1 MAEQQRGRRRNT
13 RVGVLVLGG
22 VLLTA
27 CSGGPATTADVAVS
41 SAVAESVGTAASPCP
56 APGVA
61 DPATAAGWI
70 GYLAAQPDQV
80 ALMIDDGRGNGL
92 RHRGGDAQ
100 PAASAAKIVHLA
112 AYARAVDAGTLDPEQ
127 PITVSEW
134 ERWYLPGLDGGAH
147 PAALTDIGVALDG
160 SGLAAADPNMSVTLD
175 DLAHAMIRFSDNAA
189 ADLLRDRLGDA
200 ALQSVV
206 DSAGGGLPSGSAPVV
221 QLPSYLGAQI
231 ALLDSSSTSTD
242 GATELAAARRYT
254 TDESERRRVQ
264 TLPVPPIRTQLT
276 WADGTPTAS
285 ADTLS
290 AVAAD
295 LVAAADDLGRTG
307 ARLARTH
314 LEWPPVPDGAVGL
327 GAKGGSLPGVLT
339 DVFVLRRDDGTV
351 GRAALMVRGMDAQDW
366 STAVGSFAHQELLLD
381 ALQNPDT
388 LEALRCGSS
397 AR

>member
-1 MAEQQRGRRRNT
+1 MGA
-13 RVGVLVLGG
+13 LVLGG

-27 CSGGPATTADVAVS
+27 CSGGSVTAPDATVS
-41 SAVAESVGTAASPCP
+41 SAAAESVESSTLSCP
-56 APGVA
+56 APGVV
-61 DPATAAGWI
+61 DTATAAGWT
-70 GYLAAQPDQV
+70 GYLAAHPDQV
-80 ALMIDDGRGNGL
+80 AVTIDDGRGNGL

-112 AYARAVDAGTLDPEQ
+112 AYARAVDAGTIDPEQ
-127 PITVSEW
+127 LITVGEW

-147 PAALTDIGVALDG
+147 PAALAELGVALDG
-160 SGLAAADPNMSVTLD
+160 RGLAAADPSTPVTLD

-200 ALQSVV
+200 TLQSVV
-206 DSAGGGLPSGSAPVV
+206 ESVGGELPSGSAPVV
-221 QLPSYLGAQI
+221 ELPSFLGAQI
-231 ALLDSSSTSTD
+231 ALLDSSGTSAD
-242 GATELAAARRYT
+242 GAADLAAAQRYA
-254 TDESERRRVQ
+254 TDEAERRRVQ
-264 TLPVPPIRTQLT
+264 ALPVPPIGTQLT

-285 ADTLS
+285 VDTLS

-295 LVAAADDLGRTG
+295 LVAAADDPGRTG

-339 DVFVLRRDDGTV
+339 EVFVLRRDDGTV

-388 LEALRCGSS
+388 LAALRCGSS